1 LLDCSAFAYKL
12 WKTSI
17 ILEVFLMKKEVIM
30 KDDNKEVKVF
40 LTEKQFDRINK
51 IAKQEFASI
60 ESMLENI
67 ISQKI
72 GFHDDIGLECEYCH
86 KTIKEN
92 EKYYVQESSISKY
105 EKLGDTISEEK
116 LDAWSDKILC
126 LRCNEKLLT
135 EKYALENQT
144 VKNFDRR
151 TKVLEG
157 VKNE

>member
-1 LLDCSAFAYKL
+1 
-12 WKTSI
+12 
-17 ILEVFLMKKEVIM
+17 MKEEVIS
-30 KDDNKEVKVF
+30 KDDNVSKDNNKEVKVF

-60 ESMLENI
+60 ESMLENVI
-67 ISQKI
+67 NQKI

-86 KTIKEN
+86 KTIKEK
-92 EKYYVQESSISKY
+92 EKYYVQESSISRY

-116 LDAWSDKILC
+116 LNAWSDKILC

-135 EKYALENQT
+135 EKYALENQS
-144 VKNFDRR
+144 VKHFDRR